1 MGALLDRRRAE
12 SQREEIVMKAYEL
25 KVLRELV
32 KKPRVP
38 KAVKERH
45 FDIEDAIVEA
55 GGERGA
61 VRHG

>member
-1 MGALLDRRRAE
+1 
-12 SQREEIVMKAYEL
+12 MKAYEL

-38 KAVKERH
+38 KAIRERN